1 MQDATYRMVSPHL
14 LHQSIS
20 PGRYFMTLVSIL
32 VLTVRAGF
40 SFSPKSIAASF
51 ILLRA
56 CSNFACAV
64 SLFIAACS
72 YATLVPVTAAV
83 KSFTIS
89 VF

>member
-20 PGRYFMTLVSIL
+20 PGRDFMTLVSIL

-56 CSNFACAV
+56 CSK
-64 SLFIAACS
+64 